1 MLGCNEVATRAG
13 RGHGLGRD
21 GGRTPAAVSTQHLT
35 NLDTRDI
42 FRCYMVYLI
51 SYAKS
56 FLESF
61 QSVLKSEIVEVHQRR
76 RLRAGSSSENCQ
88 QSSEESLE
96 KFLVLEEF

>member
-1 MLGCNEVATRAG
+1 MTGG
-13 RGHGLGRD
+13 GHPPLSAAS
-21 GGRTPAAVSTQHLT
+21 TPPTYILELET
-35 NLDTRDI
+35 FLKLR
-42 FRCYMVYLI
+42 YLI

-88 QSSEESLE
+88 QSSEESFE